1 MASSSFMPV
10 QLSATGRVSLGAS
23 FVDIYGRRPPA
34 RLEAV
39 GALAL
44 GSTSTSLPL
53 VSWSAFSGAR
63 KGHSSASGIH
73 KAADHVAV
81 AFGRSALSLAGSAF
95 FHVGVFRCDTWA
107 LQWAVR
113 LNSKSEAGQVADVVC
128 LSAYTVVFL
137 VKFGDNKK
145 KTHEKLYVASKLD
158 LQHDELGTSN
168 KWRPFLTEAY
178 NVDTG
183 FPSENICSIQPFSPS
198 SFLLLTTAGRLVR
211 VTVTNSPKVVTRSE
225 EVATLEPVEYNSANK
240 SVALSLVSSTAVT
253 SGDCV
258 TAVDQESET
267 RPAFAVVYAAGGSA
281 YHVLDLKNPKLNKWQ
296 TITVPKKTTI
306 KRVEFAGPYMI
317 VATLSHGKSDSFA
330 LQFTCV
336 APSGPSA
343 EPSFECSSFELVKM
357 PLHRVPLAT
366 IFDEEREVHTILVQ
380 YNHRVASAG
389 ASHDSEPYQ
398 RRWWSLLEYAELPV
412 HEGPYTTDTL
422 QKATWWPVP
431 EPYRVPAAAATA
443 VGGSAAVDE
452 HGDTTTSDFQ
462 HDLAQLSQ
470 SQSSGYWEP
479 ICLHYPVAH
488 AEIKDGG
495 GSREVEDVSVCVI
508 AVETAPF
515 AHTRLSKQ
523 WPNGTQ
529 GLWHLL
535 VQSDDNNGLT
545 VRGLSPFAV
554 SWNPR
559 HVNRALLLLSQERFC
574 FLFSKA
580 AAFLRDSTTPEKI
593 PELLYGTAASAVVDM
608 ALQMITLT
616 RRVGACLRQ
625 EDVELVVRLLRASRS
640 TGHMI
645 VKHITRGHLLLE
657 STVRRRMA
665 DRVLAGFHERGNVV
679 TADAGQEGDA
689 GETTEA
695 DMFHNVPSEMRIE
708 RTLHCKYAP
717 NVWTQRLIEKSPK
730 HAEVVSG
737 AIQYLSQVSPL
748 LEQLRSRQRCQG
760 DLEECKGPYGNE
772 EEGRQEE
779 GKMGRKHKGARASR
793 PPTAQSDWL
802 ALGCRPHVDTNFT
815 DYEFSLMRTGNAF

>member
-431 EPYRVPAAAATA
+431 EPYRVPAAAAT
-443 VGGSAAVDE
+443 
-452 HGDTTTSDFQ
+452 
-462 HDLAQLSQ
+462 
-470 SQSSGYWEP
+470 
-479 ICLHYPVAH
+479 
-488 AEIKDGG
+488 
-495 GSREVEDVSVCVI
+495 
-508 AVETAPF
+508 
-515 AHTRLSKQ
+515 
-523 WPNGTQ
+523 
-529 GLWHLL
+529 
-535 VQSDDNNGLT
+535 
-545 VRGLSPFAV
+545 RGLSPFAV